1 MCSESAAVSRD
12 LPMPGSPEI
21 STTRP
26 SPLFACC
33 QRRRSSST
41 SSSRP
46 TSGVSARAQCL
57 EAARRSPLSPQH
69 PPRRLRLGKAGERLR
84 RRDLRDRTARRS
96 AGASLSAMTSVF
108 GAARACS
115 RAARFGVS
123 PTTAALL
130 RRSPRRSDR
139 RPRQARWRCRA
150 ARCKSSRAGNR
161 PTASITAS
169 PARTARSAS
178 SSCAR
183 G

>member
-33 QRRRSSST
+33 QRRISSST

-46 TSGVSARAQCL
+46 TSGVVPERKASNRL
-57 EAARRSPLSPQH
+57 TIAALAND
-69 PPRRLRLGKAGERLR
+69 PPGRLRLGKAGERLR
-84 RRDLRDRTARRS
+84 PEIVEIEQPADLPARR
-96 AGASLSAMTSVF
+96 F
-108 GAARACS
+108 GNDQRVRRGQRLQPGGEVRRLADDRRAPAP
-115 RAARFGVS
+115 R
-123 PTTAALL
+123 
-130 RRSPRRSDR
+130 PRRSDR
-139 RPRQARWRCRA
+139 RPRRARWRCRA
-150 ARCKSSRAGNR
+150 ARSEPRGAGNR

-178 SSCAR
+178 SSCAC